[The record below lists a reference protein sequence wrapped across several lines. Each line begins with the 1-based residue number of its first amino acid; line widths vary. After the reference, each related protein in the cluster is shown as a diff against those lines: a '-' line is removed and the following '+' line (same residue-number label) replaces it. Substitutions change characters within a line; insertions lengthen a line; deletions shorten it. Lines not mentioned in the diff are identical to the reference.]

1 MKKIFTLMSMMMLF
15 ATLSAQ
21 TVSVT
26 FSGRLA
32 ENDEYL
38 PLSYV
43 VVQNQT
49 RGWKEV
55 LVWPDTVLMM
65 TDGTGIQ
72 DRPSTSTLA
81 LYQNTPNPFSGSTDV
96 QLSVAE
102 PGSATVEIYDIFGR
116 VVAAKTIM
124 LSQPGT
130 HQLRVNISS
139 TGTYLMTVRQN
150 GQASSIKMIAGGGNS
165 RGDGIEYVGATEQQG
180 SFSEQTWK
188 ADPKSSCQHS
198 FLPGDVM
205 IYEGYALNAN
215 NQIIYSTPLQ
225 QTIP

>member
-1 MKKIFTLMSMMMLF
+1 MSMMMLF

-81 LYQNTPNPFSGSTDV
+81 LYQNTPNPLAV
-96 QLSVAE
+96 Q
-102 PGSATVEIYDIFGR
+102 R
-116 VVAAKTIM
+116 M
-124 LSQPGT
+124 C
-130 HQLRVNISS
+130 N
-139 TGTYLMTVRQN
+139 
-150 GQASSIKMIAGGGNS
+150 
-165 RGDGIEYVGATEQQG
+165 
-180 SFSEQTWK
+180 
-188 ADPKSSCQHS
+188 
-198 FLPGDVM
+198 
-205 IYEGYALNAN
+205 
-215 NQIIYSTPLQ
+215 
-225 QTIP
+225 